1 MIQGSDIVVCGTLM
15 WIHVSLASLDTCV
28 MTRVA
33 SCQRHV
39 VWAWSTVCRVCL
51 YEVSELTI
59 AVATCLNT
67 RVSYANLHLGYVF
80 SHMEIFKYF
89 LLYLLYVDNYFHRI
103 KIYLQRKHCLLFHS
117 INLLACLKT
126 SFLVEACLHCAI
138 LLRSYWFSL
147 KSYHLL
153 SIVNPVNYCAL
164 RIQDREEVHWILW
177 PKNWKMT
184 KLKYDHESLFDP
196 KHFFCQCSWR

>member
-1 MIQGSDIVVCGTLM
+1 MAHSCGGT
-15 WIHVSLASLDTCV
+15 WHWSARTREWWHVSPAVWDTW
-28 MTRVA
+28 
-33 SCQRHV
+33 HV
-39 VWAWSTVCRVCL
+39 VRARSTVCRVCL

-59 AVATCLNT
+59 AVATSLKA
-67 RVSYANLHLGYVF
+67 RVPHANLHLRHVLGHV
-80 SHMEIFKYF
+80 EIFKYF

-147 KSYHLL
+147 KSYHHL

-177 PKNWKMT
+177 PKNWKM
-184 KLKYDHESLFDP
+184 
-196 KHFFCQCSWR
+196 